1 MKLTP
6 LLLLLASAALPASQA
21 VAQTSPQPAAKPAP
35 ARPAASPTA
44 SAGERTATLSG
55 GTGAASRQPILTRDE
70 LRACLG
76 QEESIRLRIAEHQQA
91 RAPLDRE
98 REGIAAQQEALRA
111 ERTQVDAASARV
123 TEFRGRM
130 EAHAARVV
138 AWNRDIEAFNARP
151 PAGPAGERER
161 LRLNTEREALQKA
174 QTELEAERGSITA
187 DSEKIIAAFN
197 AKARQLDAAIA
208 DWNQRNNAWNQTG
221 AKLEEERKGWVTS
234 CADRRYREDDEI
246 AIKAGR

>member
-6 LLLLLASAALPASQA
+6 LLLLLASAALPLAPA
-21 VAQTSPQPAAKPAP
+21 VAQTSPKPAAKPAP
-35 ARPAASPTA
+35 ARPAASPA
-44 SAGERTATLSG
+44 APAGDRTATLSG
-55 GTGAASRQPILTRDE
+55 GTGTASRQPILTRDE

-76 QEESIRLRIAEHQQA
+76 QEESMRLRMAEHQQA

-111 ERTQVDAASARV
+111 ERAQVDAVAARAA
-123 TEFRGRM
+123 ELRGRM
-130 EAHAARVV
+130 EAHSARV
-138 AWNRDIEAFNARP
+138 ATWNRDIEAFNARSP
-151 PAGPAGERER
+151 TGPAGERER

-187 DSEKIIAAFN
+187 DNERIVVAFN
-197 AKARQLDAAIA
+197 AKARQLEAAIA
-208 DWNQRNNAWNQTG
+208 DWNQRNNGWNQTS

-246 AIKAGR
+246 AIRAGR

>member
-6 LLLLLASAALPASQA
+6 LLLLLASVALPVPQA
-21 VAQTSPQPAAKPAP
+21 VAQTTPQPATKPTP
-35 ARPAASPTA
+35 ARPAASPA
-44 SAGERTATLSG
+44 VPAGERTATLSG
-55 GTGAASRQPILTRDE
+55 GTGTVSRQPILTREE

-98 REGIAAQQEALRA
+98 REGIAAQQETLRA
-111 ERTQVDAASARV
+111 ERTQVDAAASRV
-123 TEFRGRM
+123 TSLRGRM
-130 EAHAARVV
+130 EAHAARVS

-151 PAGPAGERER
+151 PSGPAGERER

-174 QTELEAERGSITA
+174 QADLEAERGSITA
-187 DSEKIIAAFN
+187 DSEKIVAAFN
-197 AKARQLDAAIA
+197 AKARQLDAAVA

-221 AKLEEERKGWVTS
+221 AKLEEERRGWVTG